1 MAVSVHPGE
10 VVRADAVAPEHV
22 KQAPQSG
29 LRLAVDRSKR
39 RHELLDGGV
48 DCGVCGVRLS
58 VRCEWAR
65 GAAVQHRAQRCRRDD
80 DGGVW
85 KGEPEREHDGV
96 NSARWGAVLAH
107 LWRDFGIQPEGRQ
120 HVR

>member
-48 DCGVCGVRLS
+48 DCGVCGVCARVCRRASLS
-58 VRCEWAR
+58 VRRERER
-65 GAAVQHRAQRCRRDD
+65 GAAM
-80 DGGVW
+80 
-85 KGEPEREHDGV
+85 
-96 NSARWGAVLAH
+96 
-107 LWRDFGIQPEGRQ
+107 
-120 HVR
+120 